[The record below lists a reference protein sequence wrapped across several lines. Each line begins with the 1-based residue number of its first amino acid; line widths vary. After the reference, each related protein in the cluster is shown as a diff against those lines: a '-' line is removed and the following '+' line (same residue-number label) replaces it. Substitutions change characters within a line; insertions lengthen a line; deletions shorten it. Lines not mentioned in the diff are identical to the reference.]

1 MSDGGIWIMKNICL
15 YFFLFIFLLPV
26 YTSANDLYVDIDSIG
41 GSCSDTYTKAQNN
54 ISHPFCTIART
65 IAQETA
71 GDTIY
76 IRAGIYSEGELT
88 LLTSGSSTSSKITWK
103 NYPGEAPVIK
113 AMIRVN
119 AKNYRRFEGQSTSNR
134 LTFDGNSTNNYGIY
148 SNAGDNQYVEVV
160 NCEIKNYL
168 LNGIYFSNCTNY
180 TVEGTYIH
188 HIGDN
193 SGVVNHGDGFLV
205 SGISSGIFKSSE
217 VYHCDDDCITMNTGT
232 VIDNVIVHHCIRP
245 VTGSAHADC
254 IEGGSGTIKNSTIY
268 DCENAGIITGKD
280 TDLVSYNNV
289 FYRTGVDGNNWIQLR
304 GCNSATIC
312 NNTLYNSAFGG
323 IRAIDSDDHLSK
335 ARNITIYNNIFHT
348 MNRLS
353 APIQLGNGTIDEAT
367 YVSDYN
373 VFYGMDSAKPTII
386 YSYEGVDMNLNDMYV
401 LGQEQH
407 SISGLDPSFQN
418 TIIYDFH
425 LKENS
430 CARNTGTTLTS
441 FSVDKDGIT
450 RPQGSA
456 WDIGAYEY
464 NGGNN
469 TSMIGVYNA
478 KGMSGYYNANGM
490 VGIAPN

>member
-1 MSDGGIWIMKNICL
+1 MKKV
-15 YFFLFIFLLPV
+15 FLFLVLFMFLSPG
-26 YTSANDLYVDIDSIG
+26 YTSANDLYVDTGSLG
-41 GSCSDTYTKAQNN
+41 GTCNDAYARAQND

-103 NYPGEAPVIK
+103 NYPGESPVIK

-134 LTFDGNSTNNYGIY
+134 LTFEGNSTNNYGIY
-148 SNAGDNQYVEVV
+148 SNAGANQYVEIV

-193 SGVVNHGDGFLV
+193 SGTVNHGDGFYV
-205 SGISSGIFKSSE
+205 SGTSSGTFKNSE

-245 VTGSAHADC
+245 VAGTAHGDC
-254 IEGGSGTIKNSTIY
+254 IEGGSGTVKNSTIY
-268 DCENAGIITGKD
+268 HCENAGIIVGGD
-280 TDLVSYNNV
+280 SDLVAYNNV
-289 FYRTGVDGNNWIQLR
+289 FYRIGVDGNNWIQLR
-304 GCNSATIC
+304 GVASADIY
-312 NNTLYNSAFGG
+312 NNTLYNSALGG
-323 IRAIDSDDHLSK
+323 IRILNGSLSPYPLS
-335 ARNITIYNNIFHT
+335 RNVNIKNNIFHT
-348 MNRLS
+348 MNGGWP
-353 APIQLGNGTIDEAT
+353 PIYLDSEKVDTAT

-373 VFYGMDSAKPTII
+373 VFYGMVAAKPTII
-386 YSYEGVDMNLNDMYV
+386 TSYEGVDKDLADMIA
-401 LGQEQH
+401 LGREQH
-407 SISGLDPSFQN
+407 SISGSDPLFQN
-418 TIIYDFH
+418 TVLYNFRLQATSPAIDV
-425 LKENS
+425 
-430 CARNTGTTLTS
+430 GTTVAG
-441 FSVDKDGIT
+441 FSTDKDDT
-450 RPQGSA
+450 ARPHGTA

-464 NGGNN
+464 SYGAITLGGSG
-469 TSMIGVYNA
+469 SMTMG
-478 KGMSGYYNANGM
+478 SGGTITFN
-490 VGIAPN
+490 